1 LNLHPWLIPC
11 KLMIKNK
18 PSSPKAKS
26 LKSRQGAQAAKVEPA
41 SLLDQVRTGRERSQ
55 RLARQLLQ
63 AQEMERR
70 RLARELH
77 DEIGQA
83 LTAVKLNLKALEG
96 RLSVKHSKALAESLA
111 IVDTALQQVR
121 GLSLDLRP
129 AILDDLGLAAALRWY
144 VDRQAQRGGIA
155 MDFRNESP
163 GARSSVL
170 LETTCFRVAQEALTN
185 VLRHAKAKRVSV
197 RIQQKPDA
205 LNLYI
210 EDDGIG
216 FDTEQARQKAAGG
229 ACLGLLGMQER
240 VILAGGRLD
249 VTSTPGSGTSIHV
262 CLPLGEQPVVERR
275 SQRRKSR

>member
-1 LNLHPWLIPC
+1 
-11 KLMIKNK
+11 MIENNPTK
-18 PSSPKAKS
+18 PKTKPLEK
-26 LKSRQGAQAAKVEPA
+26 RRNVPTTKVEQA

-63 AQEMERR
+63 AQELERR

-83 LTAVKLNLKALEG
+83 LTAVKLNLEALESQLKG
-96 RLSVKHSKALAESLA
+96 KHSKALAESLI

-144 VDRQAQRGGIA
+144 VDRQAQRGGIS
-155 MDFRNESP
+155 MEFINESP
-163 GARSSVL
+163 GSRSSVL

-185 VLRHAKAKRVSV
+185 VLRHAKAKTVSV
-197 RIQQKPDA
+197 RIRQEPDA
-205 LNLYI
+205 LNLSI

-216 FDTEQARQKAAGG
+216 FDTEKARQKAVGG
-229 ACLGLLGMQER
+229 GSLGLLNMQER
-240 VILAGGRLD
+240 VVLAGGRLD
-249 VTSTPGSGTSIHV
+249 VISTPGRGTAVRV

>member
-1 LNLHPWLIPC
+1 
-11 KLMIKNK
+11 
-18 PSSPKAKS
+18 
-26 LKSRQGAQAAKVEPA
+26 
-41 SLLDQVRTGRERSQ
+41 
-55 RLARQLLQ
+55 
-63 AQEMERR
+63 MERR

-83 LTAVKLNLKALEG
+83 LTAVKLNLEALEG
-96 RLSVKHSKALAESLA
+96 RLPAKHSKELTESLS

-144 VDRQAQRGGIA
+144 VDRQAQRGGIG
-155 MDFRNESP
+155 MEFTNESP

-170 LETTCFRVAQEALTN
+170 VETTCFRVAQEALTN
-185 VLRHAKAKRVSV
+185 VLRHARAKRVSV
-197 RIQQKPDA
+197 RILHKESA

-216 FDTEQARQKAAGG
+216 FDIEQARQKAIGG
-229 ACLGLLGMQER
+229 SSLGLLSMHER

-249 VTSTPGSGTSIHV
+249 VTSTPGRGTAIHV
-262 CLPLGEQPVVERR
+262 CLPLDGQPLVERR
-275 SQRRKSR
+275 STRRKSR

>member
-1 LNLHPWLIPC
+1 
-11 KLMIKNK
+11 MIKKK
-18 PSSPKAKS
+18 PSKPKVQPQK
-26 LKSRQGAQAAKVEPA
+26 RQRRQTAVQVEQA
-41 SLLDQVRTGRERSQ
+41 SLLDQVKTGRERSQ

-63 AQEMERR
+63 AQELERR
-70 RLARELH
+70 KLARELH

-83 LTAVKLNLKALEG
+83 LTAVKLNLEALES
-96 RLSVKHSKALAESLA
+96 RLHGKHSKALVESLT

-144 VDRQAQRGGIA
+144 VDRHAQRAGIA
-155 MDFRNESP
+155 MEFSNESP
-163 GARSSVL
+163 EKRSSIL

-197 RIQQKPDA
+197 RILQVDDA

-216 FDTEQARQKAAGG
+216 FDMEQARQKAVGG
-229 ACLGLLGMQER
+229 SSLGLLGMQER
-240 VILAGGRLD
+240 VLLAGGRLD
-249 VTSTPGSGTSIHV
+249 VISAPGRGTAIHV
-262 CLPLGEQPVVERR
+262 CLPLGGQPVVERR

>member
-1 LNLHPWLIPC
+1 
-11 KLMIKNK
+11 MIERKPAKPKSTPLKNK
-18 PSSPKAKS
+18 PSVPA
-26 LKSRQGAQAAKVEPA
+26 AQIEQA

-63 AQEMERR
+63 AQELERR

-83 LTAVKLNLKALEG
+83 LTAVKLNLEALERQLRG
-96 RLSVKHSKALAESLA
+96 KHSKALVESLA

-121 GLSLDLRP
+121 GMSLDLRP

-144 VDRQAQRGGIA
+144 VDRQAQRAGIS
-155 MDFRNESP
+155 MEFINESP

-197 RIQQKPDA
+197 RIRQEPDA

-216 FDTEQARQKAAGG
+216 FDTEQAHLRAIGG
-229 ACLGLLGMQER
+229 GSLGLLNMQER

-249 VTSTPGSGTSIHV
+249 VTSTPGGGTAVRV

>member
-1 LNLHPWLIPC
+1 
-11 KLMIKNK
+11 MAKNK
-18 PSSPKAKS
+18 QSTSKNKAPGNQARFAGPK
-26 LKSRQGAQAAKVEPA
+26 GTNA
-41 SLLDQVRTGRERSQ
+41 SLLDQVRKGRERSQ
-55 RLARQLLQ
+55 RLAQQLLQ

-83 LTAVKLNLKALEG
+83 LTAVKLNLEALDS
-96 RLSVKHSKALAESLA
+96 RLPAKHSKALDESLA

-129 AILDDLGLAAALRWY
+129 AILDDLGLASALRWY

-155 MDFRNESP
+155 MEFTNETP

-185 VLRHAKAKRVSV
+185 VLRHAKAHRVSV
-197 RIQQKPDA
+197 LIRQNADA
-205 LNLYI
+205 INLYI

-216 FDTEQARQKAAGG
+216 FDTEQARQMAVGG
-229 ACLGLLGMQER
+229 ACLGLLSMQER

-249 VTSTPGSGTSIHV
+249 VTSTPGRGTTIHV
-262 CLPLGEQPVVERR
+262 CLPLGGQPVLERR
-275 SQRRKSR
+275 SQRRKTR